1 MVMVVLV
8 VMSGLAGRVGP
19 VLAPS
24 AVSAETP
31 TEVIED
37 LEANVYIGRTREADV
52 AAEDF
57 ADAIAAAAQDGH
69 RLLIIAPNE
78 SVPSGEAF
86 ALRVRQADDADITIS
101 FTETGEIE
109 ASVIDELTDRENQA
123 LDAAR
128 EAATPKEAADAYVET
143 LLTVP
148 EREVP
153 ETINQV
159 VRAVIYLTLALGVV
173 VLLEL
178 IIRGFRKQRHK
189 RRRRKAQATAALA
202 EPDRSDHE
210 VESAPRQ
217 STLR

>member
-1 MVMVVLV
+1 MVLV
-8 VMSGLAGRVGP
+8 VVSGLASLAGP
-19 VLAPS
+19 
-24 AVSAETP
+24 VSAETP
-31 TEVIED
+31 TEVVED
-37 LEANVYIGRTREADV
+37 LEGNVYIGRTRQADV

-57 ADAIAAAAQDGH
+57 ADAVAAAAQDGH
-69 RLLIIAPNE
+69 RLLVIAPNE
-78 SVPSGEAF
+78 SIPSGEAF

-109 ASVIDELTDRENQA
+109 ASVIDELSDRENQA

-128 EAATPKEAADAYVET
+128 SAASPKEAADAYVET

-178 IIRGFRKQRHK
+178 IIRLFRKQRHK
-189 RRRRKAQATAALA
+189 RRRLKARERAALA
-202 EPDRSDHE
+202 EPDTSDRE
-210 VESAPRQ
+210 TEP
-217 STLR
+217 TLR